1 MNNTGMP
8 PIGHDDANGTPLSDE
23 QRQSLQSLR
32 RDAMPGRDLWPGIA
46 ARIASHGTAT
56 PALQRTGTSRR
67 SRRPRRLLRFAM
79 AASLAAAVAV
89 AWQWLPQSTAP
100 DARVAGLMLHEAR
113 AMTREYQAAWAPLDA
128 RRHPGVDAS
137 ALLEI
142 DRSAAEVRAAL
153 RKDPEARF
161 LFDRLQSLY
170 ARRLDLSRRFASNP
184 ISAT

>member
-1 MNNTGMP
+1 MN
-8 PIGHDDANGTPLSDE
+8 PIEHDDAQGAQLPDE
-23 QRQSLQSLR
+23 LRRSLQALR
-32 RDAMPGRDLWPGIA
+32 QDAMPGHELWPGVA
-46 ARIASHGTAT
+46 ARIAAST
-56 PALQRTGTSRR
+56 PNGAVAPPLLRTGTRHA
-67 SRRPRRLLRFAM
+67 RRPRRLARFAV

-89 AWQWLPQSTAP
+89 AWQLLPQPASSP
-100 DARVAGLMLHEAR
+100 DDPVAGLMLHEAR
-113 AMTREYQAAWAPLDA
+113 AMTREYQAAWTPLDA

-142 DRSAAEVRAAL
+142 DRSAAQVRAAL
-153 RKDPEARF
+153 RKDPNARF